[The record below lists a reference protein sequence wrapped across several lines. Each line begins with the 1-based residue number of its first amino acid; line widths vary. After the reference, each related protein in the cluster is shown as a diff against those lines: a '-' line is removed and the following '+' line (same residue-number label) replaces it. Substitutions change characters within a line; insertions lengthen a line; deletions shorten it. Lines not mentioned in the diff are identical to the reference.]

1 MAELIALNLLICL
14 FGGYLCICRLR
25 VIGPDTKTPIRVRYV
40 MWFTLFA
47 ASGLSWLFD
56 YPASLGQIVMALGV
70 IADLALGFNAWK
82 KGAPTYTRV
91 TNAG

>member
-1 MAELIALNLLICL
+1 MAELIVLNLLICS

-25 VIGPDTKTPIRVRYV
+25 VIGPQTKTPIRVRYV

-47 ASGLSWLFD
+47 ASGISWLFGI
-56 YPASLGQIVMALGV
+56 PATLGQIVMALGV

-82 KGAPTYTRV
+82 NGQPGYARQ
-91 TNAG
+91 A